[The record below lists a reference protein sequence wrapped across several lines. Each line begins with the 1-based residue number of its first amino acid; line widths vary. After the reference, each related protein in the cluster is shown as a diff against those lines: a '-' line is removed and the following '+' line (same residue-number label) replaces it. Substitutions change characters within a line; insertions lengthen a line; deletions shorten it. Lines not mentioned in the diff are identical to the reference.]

1 MLGNHLVCRTHGL
14 WSLLLSDCKKGR
26 RTKARSCR
34 SVLQCAPINAHS
46 CNQQFTFVDSKT
58 LSEEQR
64 EKLFGGIST
73 ASDLLGWKTEILS
86 PNDISNAMLQ
96 RLLYNPR
103 AQTLSPGCLVATWSS
118 FFVFLSRTKYSLNA
132 LSHDAAILLIRKVLA
147 DGVKLTEVST

>member
-1 MLGNHLVCRTHGL
+1 MVTIVRTTGLSMPEHQVGGALILPILCIYTTSFQPVSCNLTTLLLWALTPVLGNRLVCRTHGL
-14 WSLLLSDCKKGR
+14 WSLLLSNCKKGR
-26 RTKARSCR
+26 CTKARSCR
-34 SVLQCAPINAHS
+34 SVLQCAPINARS

-96 RLLYNPR
+96 RLL
-103 AQTLSPGCLVATWSS
+103 
-118 FFVFLSRTKYSLNA
+118 
-132 LSHDAAILLIRKVLA
+132 IL
-147 DGVKLTEVST
+147 EP